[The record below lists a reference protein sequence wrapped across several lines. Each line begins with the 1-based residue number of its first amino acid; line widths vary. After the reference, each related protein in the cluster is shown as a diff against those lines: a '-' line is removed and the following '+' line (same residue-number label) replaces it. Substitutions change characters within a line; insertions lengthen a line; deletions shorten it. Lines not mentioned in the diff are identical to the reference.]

1 MEPSP
6 QIQEPEV
13 QVPVGVAE
21 PVQVAETIHGS
32 NSEVSPEIK
41 TRKKWFGL
49 FGPRIPVDH
58 LKLTLQSLQPVAA
71 EPVVAQPV
79 AAEPV
84 VAQPVA
90 AEPVVAQPVAAE
102 PVVAQPVAVMSL
114 LLLSQ

>member
-21 PVQVAETIHGS
+21 PVQVAENTSVVPIPDVL
-32 NSEVSPEIK
+32 SELK

-49 FGPRIPVDH
+49 FGPRIPVDSDE
-58 LKLTLQSLQPVAA
+58 TGGVVTQPVVA

-84 VAQPVA
+84 VAQPVG
-90 AEPVVAQPVAAE
+90 AEPVAQPVAAE
-102 PVVAQPVAVMSL
+102 PIVAEAVVISEAEDET
-114 LLLSQ
+114 